1 MRLKRYAVAGAFG
14 VYAAA
19 LFLFARWFAHAV
31 AGGWVVRLISMA
43 VLAAGLFP
51 WRHWLAPRV
60 AACLSV
66 LGRWVMVACYFTV
79 VAPFAFLVKM
89 KADPLAIKRSAAG
102 SNWVNRV
109 LDAPTLESARAEG

>member
-1 MRLKRYAVAGAFG
+1 MRLKRFAVACAFG
-14 VYAAA
+14 VYAAV
-19 LFLFARWFAHAV
+19 LFVFARSFAHAF
-31 AGGWVVRLISMA
+31 ASGWLARLISMM

-51 WRHWLAPRV
+51 LRHWLEPRV

-79 VAPFAFLVKM
+79 VAPFAFIVKI

-109 LDAPTLESARAEG
+109 LEAPTLESARAEG